1 MDAKKNYVTY
11 LRVSTTKQGARGLGI
26 DAQRKMCN
34 DFIERN
40 GGVCNQEFLDVESGT
55 HRDRKGLWS
64 AIDYCKQNDCALVI
78 AKLDRLARDVEFTFK
93 IINTGIEIHFTDMP
107 QVNTMILGVFASVA
121 QYERELISSRTKA
134 ALEAKKRRG
143 EKLGAASD
151 KWIAAKEAKSDSIK
165 AQERYKQGRAKSGRY
180 MASKDVQAF
189 FKIIRSVFPD
199 ACIDEDK
206 RHWRWSM
213 INAKKENRLR
223 IIQLIRDYKELDG
236 SGELFKSWNLQDMN
250 DERIRMKIINQINS
264 IKRALFNDGTIAEEN
279 VNSNVEI
286 CV

>member
-1 MDAKKNYVTY
+1 MKKYVVY

-34 DFIERN
+34 DFIARN
-40 GGVCNQEFLDVESGT
+40 NGTMEQEFLDVESGT

-64 AIDYCKQNDCALVI
+64 AIDYCKANDCALVI

-134 ALEAKKRRG
+134 ALEAKKRKG

-151 KWIAAKEAKSDSIK
+151 KWQETVSAKNDLTK
-165 AQERYKQGRAKSGRY
+165 AQERHKQGRTKSGRY
-180 MASKDVQAF
+180 MASKDVLAF
-189 FKIIRSVFPD
+189 FKILRSVFPD
-199 ACIDEDK
+199 ACQSEDK
-206 RHWRWSM
+206 RHWKWSM
-213 INAKKENRLR
+213 INAKKENRNR
-223 IIQLIRDYKELDG
+223 IVQLIRDYKELDG
-236 SGELFKSWNLQDMN
+236 SGELFKSWKLQDMN
-250 DERIRMKIINQINS
+250 DERIRMKIVNQINS
-264 IKRALFNDGTIAEEN
+264 IKRALFNEGTIVEEN
-279 VNSNVEI
+279 VEI
-286 CV
+286 HL

>member
-1 MDAKKNYVTY
+1 MFGKKYVTY

-40 GGVCNQEFLDVESGT
+40 NGTCEQEFLDVESGT

-64 AIDYCKQNDCALVI
+64 AIDYCKANGCVLVI

-134 ALEAKKRRG
+134 ALDAKKRRG
-143 EKLGAASD
+143 EKRGAASD
-151 KWIAAKEAKSDSIK
+151 KWQATVASKSELKK
-165 AQERYKQGRAKSGRY
+165 AQERHKQGRTKSVRY
-180 MASKDVQAF
+180 MSSKDVLAF
-189 FKIIRSVFPD
+189 FKILRSVFPD
-199 ACIDEDK
+199 ACSNEDK
-206 RHWRWSM
+206 RCWKWSD
-213 INAKKENRLR
+213 INARKENRVR
-223 IIQLIRDYKELDG
+223 ILQLMRDYKELDG
-236 SGELFKSWNLQDMN
+236 SGELFKSWNLSNEDGEKM
-250 DERIRMKIINQINS
+250 RMKIVNFINS
-264 IKRALFNDGTIAEEN
+264 IKRALFNEGTTIEDELEN
-279 VNSNVEI
+279 VEV
-286 CV
+286 CL

>member
-1 MDAKKNYVTY
+1 MGEKRFVTY

-34 DFIERN
+34 DFIARN
-40 GGVCNQEFLDVESGT
+40 NGIMEQEFLDVESGT

-64 AIDYCKQNDCALVI
+64 AIDYCKANDCALVI

-134 ALEAKKRRG
+134 ALDAKKRRG

-151 KWIAAKEAKSDSIK
+151 KWIATNEAKSDLIK
-165 AQERYKQGRAKSGRY
+165 SQERHKQGRVKSGRY
-180 MASKDVQAF
+180 MASKDVNAF
-189 FKIIRSVFPD
+189 FKILRSVFPD
-199 ACIDEDK
+199 ACTSEDK
-206 RHWRWSM
+206 RLWQWSR
-213 INAKKENRLR
+213 INAKKENRVR

-236 SGELFKSWNLQDMN
+236 SGELFKSWKLSEMD
-250 DERIRMKIINQINS
+250 DERTRMKIVNFINS
-264 IKRALFNDGTIAEEN
+264 IKRALFNDGTIVEKN
-279 VNSNVEI
+279 EI

>member
-1 MDAKKNYVTY
+1 MDNKKFAVY

-40 GGVCNQEFLDVESGT
+40 NGTMEQEFLDVESGT

-64 AIDYCKQNDCALVI
+64 AIDYCKANDCALVI

-134 ALEAKKRRG
+134 ALDAKKRRG

-151 KWIAAKEAKSDSIK
+151 KWQETVSAKSDLTK
-165 AQERYKQGRAKSGRY
+165 AQERHKQGRTKSGRY
-180 MASKDVQAF
+180 MASKDVLAF
-189 FKIIRSVFPD
+189 FKILRSVFPD
-199 ACIDEDK
+199 ACQSEDK
-206 RHWRWSM
+206 RHWHWSM
-213 INAKKENRLR
+213 INAKKENRNR
-223 IIQLIRDYKELDG
+223 IVQLIRDYKELDG
-236 SGELFKSWNLQDMN
+236 SGELFKSWKLQDMN
-250 DERIRMKIINQINS
+250 DERIRMKIVNQINS
-264 IKRALFNDGTIAEEN
+264 IKRALFNEGTIVEEN
-279 VNSNVEI
+279 VEI
-286 CV
+286 HL

>member
-1 MDAKKNYVTY
+1 MKEKKFVTY

-34 DFIERN
+34 DFISRN
-40 GGVCNQEFLDVESGT
+40 NGTMEQEFLDVESGT

-93 IINTGIEIHFTDMP
+93 IINTGIDIHFTDMP

-134 ALEAKKRRG
+134 ALDAKKRRG

-151 KWIAAKEAKSDSIK
+151 KWQETVSAKSDLTK
-165 AQERYKQGRAKSGRY
+165 AKERHKQGRTKSGRY
-180 MASKDVQAF
+180 MASKDVIAF
-189 FKIIRSVFPD
+189 FKILRSVFPD
-199 ACIDEDK
+199 ACTSEDK
-206 RHWRWSM
+206 RHWKWSM
-213 INAKKENRLR
+213 INARKENRVR

-236 SGELFKSWNLQDMN
+236 SGELFKSWKLSNMD
-250 DERIRMKIINQINS
+250 DERTRMKIVNFINS
-264 IKRALFNDGTIAEEN
+264 IKRALFNEGTIVEN
-279 VNSNVEI
+279 EI